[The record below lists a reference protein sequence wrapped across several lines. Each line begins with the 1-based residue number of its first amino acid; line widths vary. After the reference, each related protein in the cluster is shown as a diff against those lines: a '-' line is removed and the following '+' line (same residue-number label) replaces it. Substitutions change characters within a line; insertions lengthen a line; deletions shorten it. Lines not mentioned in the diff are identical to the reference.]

1 MGHTFTDGDMMGHS
15 FTDGVMKGHSFTD
28 GDMMV
33 TPSLVVAC

>member
-1 MGHTFTDGDMMGHS
+1 MGHTFTAGDMMGHS